1 MKKIAV
7 VGPIPRDT
15 IKTHKK
21 ETIKK
26 YGCVTHPT
34 IALGKL
40 MEGDGTVYPISHI
53 HKIDESAILELFKDY
68 SAIDTSGISSEQNSG
83 TVIFLD
89 FVDQN
94 NRMEKQT
101 AFMSPILPKDVEK
114 FLNVDAF
121 VFVPISDFEIPLETL
136 KYIKN
141 NSNAKII
148 FDAHGP
154 TTCVTVNG
162 DRLRRFWIEIEQWL
176 PYIDVLKMN
185 LEESQCCWF
194 NNEYELDGMESYDE
208 SKHDHLDGLADFVLK
223 NKTHDLYVTLDAD
236 GCNHYTLNDNN
247 EVVKTFIKSMRMEHV
262 IDTTGCGDS
271 FAGGLAYGLSYYEDT
286 KTAGQ
291 FANILGA
298 FRTQGKTFEVFKN
311 KEVTYNTLKGYYGD
325 N

>member
-15 IKTHKK
+15 IQTHKK
-21 ETIKK
+21 EIIKK

-34 IALGKL
+34 IALAKL
-40 MEGDGTVYPISHI
+40 MENEGIVYPISNI
-53 HKIDESAILELFKDY
+53 HKVDEAAIKKLFSTY
-68 SAIDTSGISSEQNSG
+68 PAINTTGISSKENSG

-94 NRMEKQT
+94 NRKEKQT
-101 AFMSPILPKDVEK
+101 AFMSPVLPEHVED
-114 FLNVDAF
+114 FLDVDAF
-121 VFVPISDFEIPLETL
+121 VFVPISDFEIPLATL
-136 KYIKN
+136 KYIKH

-194 NNEYELDGMESYDE
+194 NNEYELAGMASYDE
-208 SKHDHLDGLADFVLK
+208 SKVDHLDDLAEFVLK
-223 NKTHDLYVTLDAD
+223 NKTHDLYVTLDAE
-236 GCNHYTLNDNN
+236 GCNHYTLDNDGN
-247 EVVKTFIKSMRMEHV
+247 VVKTCIKSMKMDNV

-271 FAGGLAYGLSYYEDT
+271 FAGGLAYGLSYYNDT
-286 KTAGQ
+286 IKAGQ

-311 KEVTYNTLKGYYGD
+311 KEVTYNTLKGYYG
-325 N
+325 

>member
-21 ETIKK
+21 EIIKK
-26 YGCVTHPT
+26 YGCITHPA
-34 IALGKL
+34 IALAKL
-40 MEGDGTVYPISHI
+40 MENEGKVFPISNI
-53 HKIDESAILELFKDY
+53 HKQDEQAINDLFSTY
-68 SAIDTSGISSEQNSG
+68 PAIDTKGVSKQKNKG
-83 TVIFLD
+83 TSIFLD

-94 NRMEKQT
+94 NRLEKQT
-101 AFMSPILPKDVEK
+101 AFMSPILPEDVEP
-114 FLNVDAF
+114 FLDVDAF
-121 VFVPISDFEIPLETL
+121 VFVPITDFEIPLQTL
-136 KYIKN
+136 KYIKE
-141 NSNAKII
+141 NSDARII

-194 NNEYELDGMESYDE
+194 KSEYKLEEMVSYDE
-208 SKHDHLDGLADFVLK
+208 SKRNHLNDFAKYVLNHDTEH
-223 NKTHDLYVTLDAD
+223 LYVTLDAD
-236 GCNHYTLNDNN
+236 GCNHYTYNKDK
-247 EVVKTFIKSMRMEHV
+247 EVKKTYIKSMKMDNV

-271 FAGGLAYGLSYYEDT
+271 FAGGLAYGFCFHNNPI
-286 KTAGQ
+286 KAAQ

-311 KEVTYNTLKGYYGD
+311 KEVTYNTLKGYYG
-325 N
+325 